1 MSHGLDIPL
10 PHWNKINISI
20 LTHAWTTLVRRG
32 IYQMVTPVKFLKFE
46 FYPRKVCMW
55 ISIVSATNWAWRMFC
70 TCIWHQSWVFLLQ
83 YTHIQTS
90 SSCFTQIEQFFAPI
104 LVNFYPS
111 PKEFYTIAARDKI
124 HVWPWCYI
132 GCRFLWNASRCCWLG
147 QVTLLVFQNLNI
159 DARKILRWWVCLLMW
174 EQPW

>member
-32 IYQMVTPVKFLKFE
+32 ICQMVTPVKFLKFE

-90 SSCFTQIEQFFAPI
+90 SSCFTQKEHLFAPI

-111 PKEFYTIAARDKI
+111 PKEFYTST
-124 HVWPWCYI
+124 V
-132 GCRFLWNASRCCWLG
+132 L
-147 QVTLLVFQNLNI
+147 VTKSTSDL
-159 DARKILRWWVCLLMW
+159 DARMRISLEC
-174 EQPW
+174 QPLQLVGAGNLASFPEFEYWREKDSAST

>member
-1 MSHGLDIPL
+1 MITVLHRGGPANYGKFLITTINNLAMSHGLDIPL

-46 FYPRKVCMW
+46 FYLGKVCMW

-90 SSCFTQIEQFFAPI
+90 SSCFTQIEHFFAPI

-111 PKEFYTIAARDKI
+111 PKEFYTSAARDKI
-124 HVWPWCYI
+124 HVWPWC
-132 GCRFLWNASRCCWLG
+132 
-147 QVTLLVFQNLNI
+147 
-159 DARKILRWWVCLLMW
+159 
-174 EQPW
+174 